1 VAGAG
6 IASDGGTGGATG
18 IGAVAFRIGD
28 FAQLPF
34 PILAEFLCRPRGFT
48 LGDET
53 RLMYKLKP
61 VPVLTTLL
69 VSAGLIGGDA
79 RSAAL
84 EGALQYPPLS
94 VGEDAQPPPPARMI
108 PPSIVSPWR
117 IELGVSGSSV
127 PPNTQQFFIRLPI
140 RSDQSGSLVPT
151 GSGGSYQFSMSGAK
165 PR

>member
-1 VAGAG
+1 
-6 IASDGGTGGATG
+6 
-18 IGAVAFRIGD
+18 
-28 FAQLPF
+28 
-34 PILAEFLCRPRGFT
+34 
-48 LGDET
+48 
-53 RLMYKLKP
+53 MHKLKP

-127 PPNTQQFFIRLPI
+127 PPNTQQFFIGLPI

-151 GSGGSYQFSMSGAK
+151 GSG
-165 PR
+165 